1 MTKRRER
8 MKQDAAPVDLEE
20 LRRLVAELPLDD
32 NKRNDYIAARWLKY
46 VEWWDFRARDAKWK
60 YYALRRMVVIAGTLI
75 PVFVA
80 LRELEVWNIGGRDYS
95 SVFAVISVLASLVI
109 AICAGLES
117 LYGFGD
123 IWREKRA
130 AAEIIKS
137 EGFSFFQLADTYSQF
152 GSHKEAYRTFAQ
164 NVEQLIR
171 NEIKEY
177 IKTVTPKSDT
187 RPTPNKDEVSTVV

>member
-1 MTKRRER
+1 

-46 VEWWDFRARDAKWK
+46 VEWWDFRAR
-60 YYALRRMVVIAGTLI
+60 
-75 PVFVA
+75 
-80 LRELEVWNIGGRDYS
+80 
-95 SVFAVISVLASLVI
+95 
-109 AICAGLES
+109 
-117 LYGFGD
+117 GD